1 MYQLCINMSIA
12 GGARPP
18 SDGDGELGRKNTP
31 AETIERVAGGPID
44 PQPYLNY
51 LRDKL
56 GTLAAA

>member
-1 MYQLCINMSIA
+1 MSIA